1 MGRNKNILLLT
12 NRRFFFRV
20 FFFTFFS
27 VTMNYMVLGMLVA
40 MAIAVAG
47 EQNKIFEFMM
57 RLDYKQRLDAT
68 NQWNLN
74 NRNYALLI
82 RKLRRDDERY
92 RLVSEIYE
100 LDKKQKDLSKQRYKL
115 AMDVYKLTIGVPLD
129 NQVNSTIKSTQ
140 LPDTTSPSFKAP
152 LCDKFM
158 SKIE

>member
-1 MGRNKNILLLT
+1 MGFCSLLILELFC
-12 NRRFFFRV
+12 FFFRV
-20 FFFTFFS
+20 FFFTFFLFFSFLVSRSKFFS

-92 RLVSEIYE
+92 RLVS
-100 LDKKQKDLSKQRYKL
+100 
-115 AMDVYKLTIGVPLD
+115 DVYKLTIGVPLD

>member
-1 MGRNKNILLLT
+1 MGILLLT
-12 NRRFFFRV
+12 NLRV
-20 FFFTFFS
+20 FFFLSSFLLFFFFFSVLVSLSIFFS

-47 EQNKIFEFMM
+47 EQKKIFEFMM
-57 RLDYKQRLDAT
+57 RLDYKQRRDAT

-82 RKLRRDDERY
+82 RKLRRDDKRY

-115 AMDVYKLTIGVPLD
+115 AMDVYKLTNGQPLD
-129 NQVNSTIKSTQ
+129 NSTSSSQ
-140 LPDTTSPSFKAP
+140 LSLRMK
-152 LCDKFM
+152 
-158 SKIE
+158 

>member
-1 MGRNKNILLLT
+1 MGILLLT
-12 NRRFFFRV
+12 NLRVVFFSCLFFFS
-20 FFFTFFS
+20 FFFFWYLVVIFFS

-47 EQNKIFEFMM
+47 KQKKIFEFMM

-92 RLVSEIYE
+92 KLVSEVYE

-140 LPDTTSPSFKAP
+140 LPDT
-152 LCDKFM
+152 
-158 SKIE
+158 

>member
-1 MGRNKNILLLT
+1 MGILLLT
-12 NRRFFFRV
+12 NLRV
-20 FFFTFFS
+20 FFFVSFFSFFFFFLFSLSNFFS

-47 EQNKIFEFMM
+47 EQKKIFKFMM

-140 LPDTTSPSFKAP
+140 LPDTTSPSFKANS
-152 LCDKFM
+152 M
-158 SKIE
+158 